1 MTVDTLQAAPVFDGD
16 FWSDDVVLNPY
27 GYYRELR
34 EAGPAVWL
42 SKHDAWAITR
52 HAEVRAALA
61 NPEVFS
67 SAHGCMMNEPMN
79 TAFTGNILCTDD
91 PEHQQMRK
99 VFAKPLMPGTI
110 GLLRARMEE
119 LAAEQVA
126 AVMERD
132 SFDAVSEIGHHLPIN
147 VVSELVG
154 LPEDGRR
161 HMLDWAAGSF
171 DAFGPLSSPRTLT
184 GMEIAKEAADYTRGI
199 DPSRLAPDSWGAALF
214 AASERGAISDIQARQ
229 MMMGYVAPAL
239 DTTINAT
246 SSAIWL
252 FAQNQ
257 DQWDRLRADRDLMP
271 SALNEVVRLESPL
284 RAFSRYVTRDHR
296 VGDAEMKQGQ
306 RALILFASANRDDRA
321 YPEPDRFDIGRANR
335 DHVGFGYGT
344 HTCAG
349 MHLAKLE
356 MTVILG
362 ALADRVARFEIVE
375 ELRLPHNTLRGLNRL
390 IARATPA

>member
-52 HAEVRAALA
+52 HAEVRAALG

-67 SAHGCMMNEPMN
+67 SARGCMMNEPMN
-79 TAFTGNILCTDD
+79 TAFSGNILCTDD

-99 VFAKPLMPGTI
+99 VFAKPLMPGTVGI
-110 GLLRARMEE
+110 LRARMEE
-119 LAAEQVA
+119 LAAAQVA
-126 AVMERD
+126 AVMARD
-132 SFDAVSEIGHHLPIN
+132 SFDAVTEIGHHLPIN

-214 AASERGAISDIQARQ
+214 AASERGAISDVQARQ

-252 FAQNQ
+252 FAQNP

-390 IARATPA
+390 VVRATPA